1 MPLLP
6 LFRVPHTFGL
16 AILAITLGGCAGIAN
31 TNDAA
36 SADELRGQYALADG
50 RLLTM
55 TGSAHRIRAQLD
67 GRPDTL
73 VVPAGGAMFNAVDG
87 SFRLSFNQLENGIVA
102 GVKLDEMPA
111 MPGRR
116 R

>member
-1 MPLLP
+1 MPHLSM
-6 LFRVPHTFGL
+6 FRAPPAFGL
-16 AILAITLGGCAGIAN
+16 AILAILLGGCAGPRNAN
-31 TNDAA
+31 EPA

-55 TGSAHRIRAQLD
+55 AGSAHRIRAQFGD
-67 GRPDTL
+67 RPDTL
-73 VVPAGGAMFNAVDG
+73 VVPAGGAVFNAVDG

-102 GVKLDEMPA
+102 GVTLDEMPA